1 MYNMLLL
8 IIDFVLPVTGKTTLI
23 IVPQYLNR
31 LLIAHT
37 WSVCMVVAWTTSL
50 SAPEGSSLKENH
62 SRAHRILH

>member
-8 IIDFVLPVTGKTTLI
+8 IIDFVLPVTSKTTLI

-37 WSVCMVVAWTTSL
+37 SVCMVVAWTTSL
-50 SAPEGSSLKENH
+50 FAPEGSSLKENH
-62 SRAHRILH
+62 SRAHSILH